1 MTGISHA
8 ERLTAVEVR
17 VQNLETKVD
26 DLRGDVKALDTK
38 MDALLA
44 LKNKGA
50 GAFWLASA
58 LMGTSIVS
66 SILAVIHYLFPAR

>member
-1 MTGISHA
+1 MTGFTHA

-17 VQNLETKVD
+17 VQNLEVKVD
-26 DLRGDVKALDTK
+26 ELKATVSEVDKKLDN
-38 MDALLA
+38 LLA

-58 LMGTSIVS
+58 LLGTGIVS
-66 SILAVIHYLFPAR
+66 FALTLFHYLTGR